1 MPRAPAAQVCGNHE
15 NVAASLAAARRP
27 LHRRRG
33 SGPLGSESGEANA
46 PCRGHLHPMHC
57 GAGTAGA
64 KCTPIRTTTLALG
77 QGTVDGNSVL
87 IRADREH
94 RTAIQTATETTS
106 QDLVGRDDQGRFQ
119 M

>member
-1 MPRAPAAQVCGNHE
+1 
-15 NVAASLAAARRP
+15 
-27 LHRRRG
+27 
-33 SGPLGSESGEANA
+33 
-46 PCRGHLHPMHC
+46 MHC
-57 GAGTAGA
+57 GAGIGEQLDDRPTS
-64 KCTPIRTTTLALG
+64 RTTTLALG
-77 QGTVDGNSVL
+77 QGTVDGYSVL